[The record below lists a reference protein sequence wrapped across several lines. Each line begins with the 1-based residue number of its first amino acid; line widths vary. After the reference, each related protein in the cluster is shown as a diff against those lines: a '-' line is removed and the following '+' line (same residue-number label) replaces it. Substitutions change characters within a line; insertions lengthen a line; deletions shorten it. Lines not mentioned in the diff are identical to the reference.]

1 MRVRVR
7 VRCPS
12 RPGTVGGGAHTG
24 PVGSTGGR
32 GVVRGAPWAP
42 AVRTS
47 PTVLHLDLDAF
58 YAAVEQRDKPSLRGK
73 PVVVGGTGW
82 RGVVATASYEAR
94 AFGVGSA
101 MPTAMARR
109 RAPHA
114 AYLAGRFEA
123 YRAASRAVMALVGEL
138 SEVVEPLS
146 LDEAYVDLAPGTTGR
161 GAPVTGHPGAGAV
174 LDVGAVRALAEDFRA
189 RVLRAT
195 GLAVSVGAGT
205 SKLVAKIAS
214 DLDKPDG
221 LRVVPPGT
229 EADLLAPMPVRR
241 LPGVGPVTEERL
253 VRHGYA
259 TVGAL
264 AAAELVEVVS
274 LVGQAHGAALHAH
287 AHGVD
292 SRPVEAHRESKSVS
306 AEETFPVDL
315 TDRAL
320 LGAQVV
326 RLSRRVADRL
336 RREGTS
342 GRTVTLKARRHD
354 FSTLSRSSTT
364 AHPVDDASTI
374 AAAASTLLA
383 GVDVSDG
390 LRLLGVG
397 VSGLSGYAQQDLLAA
412 LEEASLDG
420 AGRDSGVE
428 GRVTGGHDG
437 AGLDGPDHDAS
448 AGAGDDVQD
457 AAQADAGE
465 GGGTVAGEGSPADDP
480 ATREGVAPYG
490 PLPAGQR
497 WRPGQDV
504 VHAEQ
509 GPGWVQGSGAGWVT
523 VRFEGPHTPVG
534 PVRSF
539 RVDDEALVLAD
550 PPEWTPTHAP

>member
-1 MRVRVR
+1 M
-7 VRCPS
+7 
-12 RPGTVGGGAHTG
+12 
-24 PVGSTGGR
+24 
-32 GVVRGAPWAP
+32 
-42 AVRTS
+42 RTS
-47 PTVLHLDLDAF
+47 PTVVHLDLDAF

-123 YRAASRAVMALVGEL
+123 YRAASRAVMALVAEL
-138 SEVVEPLS
+138 SETVEPLS
-146 LDEAYVDLAPGTTGR
+146 LDEAYVDLAHGVPGTG
-161 GAPVTGHPGAGAV
+161 P
-174 LDVGAVRALAEDFRA
+174 LDVEAVGALAQEFRV
-189 RVLRAT
+189 RVRRAT
-195 GLAVSVGAGT
+195 GLTVSVGAGT

-229 EADLLAPMPVRR
+229 EAALLAPMPVRR

-292 SRPVEAHRESKSVS
+292 ARPVEAHRESKSVS

-326 RLSRRVADRL
+326 RLARRVAERL
-336 RREGTS
+336 QRDGIS

-364 AHPVDDASTI
+364 AHPVDDAATI
-374 AAAASTLLA
+374 TAAASALLA

-397 VSGLSGYAQQDLLAA
+397 VSGLSDFAQQDLLAA
-412 LEEASLDG
+412 LEEASPGEEVRDG
-420 AGRDSGVE
+420 
-428 GRVTGGHDG
+428 G
-437 AGLDGPDHDAS
+437 AEDAAHDA
-448 AGAGDDVQD
+448 AGGQHDDPD
-457 AAQADAGE
+457 ARQ
-465 GGGTVAGEGSPADDP
+465 GGAEEGSPADDP

-490 PLPAGQR
+490 PLPTGQR

-509 GPGWVQGSGAGWVT
+509 GRGWVQGSGAGWVT
-523 VRFEGPHTPVG
+523 VRFEGPRTPVG

-539 RVDDEALVLAD
+539 RVDDDALAPAD
-550 PPEWTPTHAP
+550 PPEWVPGHAS

>member
-1 MRVRVR
+1 M
-7 VRCPS
+7 
-12 RPGTVGGGAHTG
+12 
-24 PVGSTGGR
+24 GSTTGR
-32 GVVRGAPWAP
+32 GAVRSAPWAP
-42 AVRTS
+42 AARTS
-47 PTVLHLDLDAF
+47 PTVVHLDLDAF
-58 YAAVEQRDKPSLRGK
+58 FAAVEQRDKPSLRGK

-101 MPTAMARR
+101 MPTAVARR

-138 SEVVEPLS
+138 SDVIEPLS
-146 LDEAYVDLAPGTTGR
+146 LDEAYVDLAPG
-161 GAPVTGHPGAGAV
+161 AGGV
-174 LDVGAVRALAEDFRA
+174 LDVEAVRALAREFRT
-189 RVLRAT
+189 RVCRTT
-195 GLAVSVGAGT
+195 GLTVSVGAGT

-292 SRPVEAHRESKSVS
+292 ARPVQAHRESKSVS

-336 RREGTS
+336 QREGTS

-397 VSGLSGYAQQDLLAA
+397 VSGLSGFAQQDLLAA
-412 LEEASLDG
+412 LEQASPSGEGRDGGTGGRG
-420 AGRDSGVE
+420 AGSHGSIGHHGV
-428 GRVTGGHDG
+428 GREDVGHDG
-437 AGLDGPDHDAS
+437 APGG
-448 AGAGDDVQD
+448 GGDDVLD
-457 AAQADAGE
+457 AAPDDRGAADVGPGA
-465 GGGTVAGEGSPADDP
+465 AADGDPPTGDP

-504 VHAEQ
+504 LHAEH

-523 VRFEGPHTPVG
+523 VRFEGPHTPIG

-539 RVDDEALVLAD
+539 RVEKAALTPAD
-550 PPEWTPTHAP
+550 PPEWVPGVAP

>member
-1 MRVRVR
+1 MGSAVGRGTVRV
-7 VRCPS
+7 
-12 RPGTVGGGAHTG
+12 
-24 PVGSTGGR
+24 
-32 GVVRGAPWAP
+32 PWAP
-42 AVRTS
+42 AARTS
-47 PTVLHLDLDAF
+47 PTVVHLDLDAF

-138 SEVVEPLS
+138 SDVIEPLS
-146 LDEAYVDLAPGTTGR
+146 LDEAYVDLAG
-161 GAPVTGHPGAGAV
+161 GASGAGA
-174 LDVGAVRALAEDFRA
+174 LDVEAVRAVAREFRV
-189 RVLRAT
+189 RVSRAT
-195 GLAVSVGAGT
+195 GLTVSVGAGT

-253 VRHGYA
+253 VRHGYS

-292 SRPVEAHRESKSVS
+292 ARPVEAHRESKSVS

-320 LGAQVV
+320 LSAQVV
-326 RLSRRVADRL
+326 RLARRVAERL
-336 RREGTS
+336 QRDGIS

-364 AHPVDDASTI
+364 AHPVDDAGTI
-374 AAAASTLLA
+374 TAAASALLA
-383 GVDVSDG
+383 GLDVSDG

-397 VSGLSGYAQQDLLAA
+397 VSGLSDFAQQDLLAA
-412 LEEASLDG
+412 LEESAQQGPG
-420 AGRDSGVE
+420 AVDDHGQ
-428 GRVTGGHDG
+428 
-437 AGLDGPDHDAS
+437 DGPEDDARSGAEARS
-448 AGAGDDVQD
+448 AIGAGDAG
-457 AAQADAGE
+457 AASGE
-465 GGGTVAGEGSPADDP
+465 PPADDP

-490 PLPAGQR
+490 PLPTGQR

-504 VHAEQ
+504 LHAEQ

-539 RVDDEALVLAD
+539 RVDDEALTPAD
-550 PPEWTPTHAP
+550 PPEWVPIHAP

>member
-1 MRVRVR
+1 MGAAGHGGRHA
-7 VRCPS
+7 PA
-12 RPGTVGGGAHTG
+12 TVGGGAHTG
-24 PVGSTGGR
+24 CVVSTGGR
-32 GVVRGAPWAP
+32 GAVRSTPWAP
-42 AVRTS
+42 ALRTS
-47 PTVLHLDLDAF
+47 PTVVHLDLDAF
-58 YAAVEQRDKPSLRGK
+58 FAAVEQRDKPSLRGK

-94 AFGVGSA
+94 VFGVGSA

-123 YRAASRAVMALVGEL
+123 YRSASRAVMALVGEL

-146 LDEAYVDLAPGTTGR
+146 LDEAYVDLAPGPSGTSPLGVEGVRTVAQEFRERVRRTTGL
-161 GAPVTGHPGAGAV
+161 T
-174 LDVGAVRALAEDFRA
+174 
-189 RVLRAT
+189 
-195 GLAVSVGAGT
+195 VSVGAGT

-221 LRVVPPGT
+221 LRVVAPGT

-292 SRPVEAHRESKSVS
+292 ARPVEARRESKSVS
-306 AEETFPVDL
+306 AEETFTVDL

-326 RLSRRVADRL
+326 RLARRVAERL
-336 RREGTS
+336 QRDGIS

-354 FSTLSRSSTT
+354 FSVLSRSSTT
-364 AHPVDDASTI
+364 AHPVDDAATI
-374 AAAASTLLA
+374 TAAAAALLA
-383 GVDVSDG
+383 GLDVSDG

-397 VSGLSGYAQQDLLAA
+397 VSGLSDFAQQDLLAA
-412 LEEASLDG
+412 LEESAVEEGSGGREGAQDDDG
-420 AGRDSGVE
+420 A
-428 GRVTGGHDG
+428 
-437 AGLDGPDHDAS
+437 A
-448 AGAGDDVQD
+448 
-457 AAQADAGE
+457 
-465 GGGTVAGEGSPADDP
+465 TVPEDP

-490 PLPAGQR
+490 PLPTGQR

-509 GPGWVQGSGAGWVT
+509 GRGWVQGSGAGWVT

-539 RVDDEALVLAD
+539 RVDDRALAPAD
-550 PPEWTPTHAP
+550 PPEWAPVLAP